1 MDPKDFKFNDDAF
14 DDVFSDAPE
23 HGDGM
28 EDVYSDS
35 KADSQRSFE
44 SEFDDIFSGK
54 KEFEF
59 YEMTGSAP
67 REYTEDYYEENDDDG
82 EFRSVAT
89 RQQTADSEQPYSYNY
104 NKAAANK
111 AKRVSRE
118 REFDSIEDDVYSG
131 RQPREKQKKKASGSK
146 VFLCL
151 ILVFAL
157 IVGALSVAGY
167 AYVKSLTER
176 VDYKPLETNQ
186 YIPASKLMR
195 KEGVR
200 NILLVGV
207 DAREGEENDQ
217 TRSDT
222 MMLLT
227 IDDNN
232 NQIKLTS
239 FLRDTYI
246 NIPDYAWAK
255 LNAAQARGGIQLL
268 VDTLEFNYGVNIDSY
283 VLVNFSMFTTII
295 DSIGGID
302 VEITDKEADYINS
315 KDHMT
320 PDEEKAFPEEI
331 SGGMNHFD
339 GAQAL
344 WYARIRYLDS
354 DFMRTQRQRKV
365 ISAIISKAKKA
376 NIKTLMETADRIVS
390 MVETD
395 IDSDGLMNLG
405 LNALKYLKYDLVQ
418 QQIPADGT
426 WKNATKNKQAVLEI
440 DFEKNTEILK
450 KFVFEKA
457 ETKNKE

>member
-14 DDVFSDAPE
+14 DDVFSDSPE
-23 HGDGM
+23 DSSQ
-28 EDVYSDS
+28 DIFSDS
-35 KADSQRSFE
+35 KADSHKSFE

-67 REYTEDYYEENDDDG
+67 REYTEDYYEEDDEDG
-82 EFRSVAT
+82 EFRAVAS
-89 RQQTADSEQPYSYNY
+89 RQQSADQPYSYNY
-104 NKAAANK
+104 NKAAQNK

-118 REFDSIEDDVYSG
+118 HSFDSIEDDVYSG
-131 RQPREKQKKKASGSK
+131 RQPRERQKKKVSGSK
-146 VFLCL
+146 LFLIFIL
-151 ILVFAL
+151 IFAL
-157 IVGALSVAGY
+157 TVGSLSVAGY
-167 AYVKSLTER
+167 AYIKSLTKR
-176 VDYKPLETNQ
+176 VNYKQLETNQ

-195 KEGVR
+195 KDGVR

-232 NQIKLTS
+232 GQIKLTS

-255 LNAAQARGGIQLL
+255 LNAAQARGGVQLL
-268 VDTLEFNYGVNIDSY
+268 VDTIEFNYGIDIDNY

-295 DSIGGID
+295 DCIGGID
-302 VEITDKEADYINS
+302 VEITDKEAEYINS

-331 SGGMNHFD
+331 SGGRNHFD

-344 WYARIRYLDS
+344 WYARIRYLDN

-365 ISAIISKAKKA
+365 ISAIIDKAKKA
-376 NIKTLMETADRIVS
+376 KITTLTQTADKIVA

-405 LNALKYLKYDLVQ
+405 MNSLKYLKYDLVQ

-450 KFVFEKA
+450 QFVFEKA
-457 ETKNKE
+457 AVKE